1 MNNRKTNTNKC
12 KPNYYLYKYNIIA
25 LEFYRTKQINN
36 INIKSKKSIVDIN
49 NFPKDFPINMKNNI
63 STANNLHKTKYEDIK
78 NSSNKEEKL
87 NINNY
92 RINNM
97 NNNINIIDDKN
108 KYLNIK
114 KNLLS
119 TAINSLNN
127 KNNIN
132 NLYNSP
138 KLNHRQNKSNH
149 FNKTYKNNNFG
160 FNKNNIYF
168 KYYNDHQN
176 DMNNNLLLSE
186 RSKGDNNNNNND
198 KEEYNK
204 NIMNLDLYNE
214 QINDNSYE
222 YNGSNKSDDD
232 DEPDPRINFEQIN
245 QINKS
250 RPLTSYGGL
259 NARRQNLQS
268 ALQKNKMN
276 RPITSY
282 NTNN

>member
-1 MNNRKTNTNKC
+1 M
-12 KPNYYLYKYNIIA
+12 
-25 LEFYRTKQINN
+25 
-36 INIKSKKSIVDIN
+36 KSKKSIVDIN
-49 NFPKDFPINMKNNI
+49 NFPKDFQLNMKNNI
-63 STANNLHKTKYEDIK
+63 SMMNNLHKTKYEDIK
-78 NSSNKEEKL
+78 NSSNKEEKINL
-87 NINNY
+87 NNNY
-92 RINNM
+92 KK

-119 TAINSLNN
+119 TAINNLNN

-138 KLNHRQNKSNH
+138 KLNHKQNKSNH

-160 FNKNNIYF
+160 FNKNNVYL
-168 KYYNDHQN
+168 KYYNVQHN
-176 DMNNNLLLSE
+176 DNNNLLLSE
-186 RSKGDNNNNNND
+186 RSKDDINNNEN
-198 KEEYNK
+198 EEYNK
-204 NIMNLDLYNE
+204 NIINIDLYNE

>member
-1 MNNRKTNTNKC
+1 M
-12 KPNYYLYKYNIIA
+12 
-25 LEFYRTKQINN
+25 
-36 INIKSKKSIVDIN
+36 N
-49 NFPKDFPINMKNNI
+49 NFPKDFQLNMKNI
-63 STANNLHKTKYEDIK
+63 STTNNLHKTKYEDIK

-92 RINNM
+92 KI
-97 NNNINIIDDKN
+97 NNINIIDDKN

-119 TAINSLNN
+119 TAINNLNS

-160 FNKNNIYF
+160 FNKNNIYC

-186 RSKGDNNNNNND
+186 RNKVDNNND
-198 KEEYNK
+198 KEDYNK
-204 NIMNLDLYNE
+204 KIINIDLYND

>member
-1 MNNRKTNTNKC
+1 
-12 KPNYYLYKYNIIA
+12 
-25 LEFYRTKQINN
+25 
-36 INIKSKKSIVDIN
+36 
-49 NFPKDFPINMKNNI
+49 MKNNI
-63 STANNLHKTKYEDIK
+63 STTNNLHKTKYEDIK

-87 NINNY
+87 SINNY

-119 TAINSLNN
+119 TAINNLNN
-127 KNNIN
+127 KNNIIK
-132 NLYNSP
+132 LYNSP
-138 KLNHRQNKSNH
+138 KLDYRQNKSNH

-168 KYYNDHQN
+168 KYYNEHQN
-176 DMNNNLLLSE
+176 DNYNLLLSE
-186 RSKGDNNNNNND
+186 RNKDDVNYN

-204 NIMNLDLYNE
+204 NIINIDLYNE
-214 QINDNSYE
+214 KINDNSYE
-222 YNGSNKSDDD
+222 FNGSNKSDDDD

-282 NTNN
+282 DKNN

>member
-25 LEFYRTKQINN
+25 VEFYRTKQINN

-132 NLYNSP
+132 NLYNNT

-204 NIMNLDLYNE
+204 NIINLDLYNE
-214 QINDNSYE
+214 QINGNSYE
-222 YNGSNKSDDD
+222 YSGSNKSDDD

-282 NTNN
+282 NANN